1 MDATGGI
8 VVAVVEGAGRVVAGR
23 VIGGADDVVGVSGR
37 VVGGGGASV
46 VDTGGTVVEGSVVV
60 DGGGGTHACV
70 VDVAGSVV
78 LVEGETDVVEDSCGL
93 DVDVVCDGS
102 VVELLVA
109 EGTLELVVV

>member
-8 VVAVVEGAGRVVAGR
+8 VVAGARVVAGL
-23 VIGGADDVVGVSGR
+23 VTGGAGNVVGTSGT

-70 VDVAGSVV
+70 VDVATSDV
-78 LVEGETDVVEDSCGL
+78 LVD
-93 DVDVVCDGS
+93 
-102 VVELLVA
+102 
-109 EGTLELVVV
+109 ELVVIGG